1 MAEEPTD
8 TKAHE
13 EGETSVFE
21 AEEQK
26 SPKTIAKD
34 YMLPM
39 SDAALEEWQDKEGF
53 AEYCAQVASGLYP
66 TLAPQLAM
74 GLTTKALL
82 DPYEQLAKK
91 YLGPFSEAEL
101 DSPMWQKVLSGGTD
115 PKTGKPT
122 VMPLADF
129 VSFIKSHAGSGYL
142 NTNEGQARVGNSVN
156 QLRQNPHAWDGTP
169 EHKAVLMRDI
179 SNGAHPGGVHP
190 SNLPPVVGED

>member
-21 AEEQK
+21 AEEAK

-39 SDAALEEWQDKEGF
+39 SESSLEEWKDKEGF

-66 TLAPQLAM
+66 TLAPRLAM

-82 DPYEQLAKK
+82 DPYVEMAKK
-91 YLGPFSEAEL
+91 ALGPFVEPSWDDPL
-101 DSPMWQKVLSGGTD
+101 WQKALSGGID
-115 PKTGKPT
+115 PKTGSPT

-129 VSFIKSHAGSGYL
+129 LTFIKSEPGTGYEH
-142 NTNEGQARVGNSVN
+142 TPEAMGKIREAVGQLQA
-156 QLRQNPHAWDGTP
+156 NPHAWDGTP
-169 EHKAVLMRDI
+169 EHKGDLMQRI
-179 SNGAHPGGVHP
+179 AGGNPPGGVDP
-190 SNLPPVVGED
+190 AALAQGEQQ